1 MRYQYTVNSVTL
13 SAPKLVL
20 AASPLSG
27 FDIANGPGSQ
37 KAGCQHHH
45 RIAVASEAMKMA
57 ERKGAQFDSSIMV
70 FMAMCPISAASTALD
85 AEQRWIESS
94 RGTLIQLKKRLGQQ
108 PEKER
113 EGLPEAPICEIEGRL
128 PSSDCY

>member
-1 MRYQYTVNSVTL
+1 VRIDGPLRNVAL
-13 SAPKLVL
+13 EL
-20 AASPLSG
+20 SPLVGYPAEAILDS
-27 FDIANGPGSQ
+27 PQ
-37 KAGCQHHH
+37 KAGCQNHH

-113 EGLPEAPICEIEGRL
+113 EGSPEAPICEIEGRL
-128 PSSDCY
+128 PPSDCY